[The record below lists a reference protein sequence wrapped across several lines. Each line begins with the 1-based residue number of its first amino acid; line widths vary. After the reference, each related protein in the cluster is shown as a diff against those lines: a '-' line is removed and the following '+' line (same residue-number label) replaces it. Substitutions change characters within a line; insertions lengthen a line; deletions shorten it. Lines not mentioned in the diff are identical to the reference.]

1 LQPGIKKEMKK
12 SEPIQLTY
20 PGKKSVEEILASVKA
35 AALQRQP
42 GEGEN
47 VLVEGDNL
55 AVMQALR
62 AGIWQGKVD
71 LVYIDP
77 PFATNSVFRYGSQRT
92 ATISSRRKDE
102 IAYTDQLTGS
112 AFLEFMR
119 ERLVFLRELMSE
131 RASLYVHIDAKAGHY
146 LKVILDEIFG
156 VENFRG
162 DIARVKCN
170 PKNFRR
176 RGYGNIKDI
185 LLFYSK
191 SSRYTWNEPRVEKM
205 PGVNDRLFHRVDA
218 EGRRYTTN
226 PLHAPG
232 ETLNGATGQAW
243 RGILPPPGR
252 HWRYDPAVLEQL
264 DQQGRIEW
272 SENGVP
278 RKIIYASEYAKS
290 RLQDI
295 WEFKDPQN
303 PVYPTEKNLELLKT
317 IVSTSSTP
325 GDLVLDC
332 FCGSGVALAAADLLG
347 RRWIGIDRSPV
358 AIQASRQRLDS
369 IKSHYLLVK
378 DELSI
383 LQG

>member
-1 LQPGIKKEMKK
+1 
-12 SEPIQLTY
+12 
-20 PGKKSVEEILASVKA
+20 
-35 AALQRQP
+35 
-42 GEGEN
+42 
-47 VLVEGDNL
+47 
-55 AVMQALR
+55 
-62 AGIWQGKVD
+62 VD

-369 IKSHYLLVK
+369 IKAHYLLVK